1 MRVWAYVDFGSGKSA
16 MINRRRALQS
26 CLSFAAA
33 TAASRTGILFGRLPG
48 TFAAASAA
56 NESRLT
62 LAEMLREAIELC
74 RRKKSLPRE
83 SRRLCEVALVRVQ
96 RSDDISPAFWQ
107 ACADSVARLE
117 VAVSGCEHASSWE
130 ECSTAAAM
138 YQLRSLRQHLVNQTV
153 RVIGGLGRRA
163 YC

>member
-1 MRVWAYVDFGSGKSA
+1 

-33 TAASRTGILFGRLPG
+33 TVASRTGILFGSLPG
-48 TFAAASAA
+48 TSAA